1 MYILGNGKKP
11 LFYPVSDISGQW
23 DTKRCEQIQKKYIDK
38 K

>member
-23 DTKRCEQIQKKYIDK
+23 NKGAGYE
-38 K
+38 